1 VRFFN
6 KPKNGMEASHKKCR
20 YELPAAVNQ
29 LFYYEV
35 RVMPYETHIEDNDL
49 DDKVKLLLSVHD
61 QQVSEVRE
69 DYAAQWAITQTEL
82 MEKLLCYTLGSF
94 KSRIRHHGPLDQ
106 RINKQP

>member
-1 VRFFN
+1 M
-6 KPKNGMEASHKKCR
+6 K
-20 YELPAAVNQ
+20 
-29 LFYYEV
+29 
-35 RVMPYETHIEDNDL
+35 THIEDNDL

-82 MEKLLCYTLGSF
+82 MEKLLCMLDF

>member
-1 VRFFN
+1 M
-6 KPKNGMEASHKKCR
+6 K
-20 YELPAAVNQ
+20 
-29 LFYYEV
+29 
-35 RVMPYETHIEDNDL
+35 THIEDNDL

-82 MEKLLCYTLGSF
+82 MEKAMYVIPSSF

>member
-6 KPKNGMEASHKKCR
+6 KPKTAWKHLTIKCR

-35 RVMPYETHIEDNDL
+35 RVMKTHIEDNDL

-61 QQVSEVRE
+61 QQVSEVRRLRCTVGNHTNRANGK
-69 DYAAQWAITQTEL
+69 AAMYVIPREL
-82 MEKLLCYTLGSF
+82 
-94 KSRIRHHGPLDQ
+94 
-106 RINKQP
+106 